1 MLHTC
6 VERFDVMGGIG
17 NILGWE
23 EEVNKA
29 IITIPQ
35 DNSLFPFLGL
45 FFLEKSGM
53 LLRYVLAVVCG
64 GKRVQ

>member
-6 VERFDVMGGIG
+6 VERFDVMDGRG

-29 IITIPQ
+29 KE
-35 DNSLFPFLGL
+35 SLELTSMP
-45 FFLEKSGM
+45 
-53 LLRYVLAVVCG
+53 
-64 GKRVQ
+64 GKNL